1 MPEDSSFVPTQ
12 KANLQALDLER
23 CKYST
28 PRIQR
33 VVSAGAGH
41 TDLSVIDALLVESDG
56 WISFETNT
64 LDEIVTDMWA
74 ERWPRAVVCARLH

>member
-56 WISFETNT
+56 
-64 LDEIVTDMWA
+64 
-74 ERWPRAVVCARLH
+74 